1 MGGPVVVVGAG
12 PAGATAAMRL
22 HRAGLPVVLLD
33 RAHFPRDK
41 ICGDLLPPRTF
52 PLLRQAGFQPSWDPQ
67 LQRSALLAR
76 GSVVFDRLARQRPQA
91 WRSTESGRLSLTP
104 IAEALPRRLFDA
116 LLVDQL
122 RQHDLPVREGWQLTQ
137 LRPDTGG
144 GWCLSGRRPDPSG
157 ACRGWELQAS
167 WVLAADGAGSRVRQQ
182 MLGSHHR
189 DDLAVGV
196 RVMAEPANGSQ
207 PSELIYPQP
216 HSLLYRWSF
225 QLGEQRNLGLF
236 RPLATADAA
245 APPAAHLA
253 RQWFGRSGVAWA
265 CPLLPPPERLVGSP
279 APGVLLLGDA
289 ASLIDPLLGHG
300 IDHAAESGLLAANC
314 VLHSAS
320 VAEGSLAYDSQLKA
334 LFVPRWQQLQ
344 ALIRRQLS

>member
-1 MGGPVVVVGAG
+1 MG
-12 PAGATAAMRL
+12 L
-22 HRAGLPVVLLD
+22 HRAGVAVVLLD
-33 RAHFPRDK
+33 RACFPRDK

-52 PLLRQAGFQPSWDPQ
+52 PLLRQAGFQPSWGP
-67 LQRSALLAR
+67 LLKRSALLTR

-91 WRSTESGRLSLTP
+91 WRSTESGSLSLTP

-122 RQHDLPVREGWQLTQ
+122 CQQGLSVRQGWQLTQ
-137 LRPDTGG
+137 LRPDPAG
-144 GWCLSGRRPDPSG
+144 GWCLSGRRPDPTG
-157 ACRGWELQAS
+157 GFRGWELQAS

-182 MLGSHHR
+182 MLGSHHL
-189 DDLAVGV
+189 DDLGVGV
-196 RVMAEPANGSQ
+196 RVLSDPANGSQ

-216 HSLLYRWSF
+216 QSLLYRWSF
-225 QLGEQRNLGLF
+225 QLGEQRNMGVF
-236 RPLATADAA
+236 HPLAARCAA
-245 APPAAHLA
+245 GPPAAHLA
-253 RQWFGRSGVAWA
+253 RQWFGRTGVARA

-314 VLHSAS
+314 VLQSSS
-320 VAEGSLAYDSQLKA
+320 VAEGSVAYDDQLRA
-334 LFVPRWQQLQ
+334 LFAPRWQQLQ
-344 ALIRRQLS
+344 AVIRRQLS